1 MSMRSQILL
10 SVPPALGCA
19 AVLWFGWPGSIS
31 VDTASLVLEAERS
44 AFSGH
49 QEPMYGF
56 LWSVVLGLLPA
67 RVALVGC
74 FILQVALFWWSFGR
88 LARGAMQEGAPVA
101 AVLASLAGFLPPLMC
116 FCFHVDSN
124 IITGVAWL
132 GALGLC
138 ARPGERPP
146 LARAGFLL
154 WVGFIARSG
163 MILGVV
169 PVAFACLRLAKPAT
183 NAWRALGCAL
193 AFGVGAQGLSY
204 VTSRVLL
211 GDPSRDT
218 VLAVSQYF
226 DMAGIYERT
235 GVHHVPRQFVT
246 KGHEP
251 EEVLANYEPG
261 SCVSLLWRVDDKP
274 VFRLPSNR
282 DEAQLIRDAWMQ
294 TIREQPGAW
303 LDVKLRFAGL
313 FLLVGVDWAFDC
325 VPLFDRNREFGLD
338 RPEDPYAAPLGMY
351 AAKTARWLVWKGWV
365 WLIVVVT
372 TVCLSLVVR
381 SPRAIEGAVVC
392 FAGICAM
399 VPHLLMGQAA
409 LARYHFLP
417 DLLFVVSVLLV
428 MPGLLAWLGRIWG
441 RRVGAGARAN

>member
-1 MSMRSQILL
+1 
-10 SVPPALGCA
+10 VPPALGCA
-19 AVLWFGWPGSIS
+19 AVLWFAWPGSIS
-31 VDTASLVLEAERS
+31 VDTAAIVLEAERS

-56 LWSVVLGLLPA
+56 LWSLVLGLLPA
-67 RVALVGC
+67 QVALVGC
-74 FILQVALFWWSFGR
+74 FILQVALFWWSFAR
-88 LARGAMQEGAPVA
+88 LARGAMQEGSRVA

-169 PVAFACLRLAKPAT
+169 PVAFACLKLAKPAM
-183 NAWRALGCAL
+183 NAWRALGCAV
-193 AFGVGAQGLSY
+193 AFGIGIQGLSY
-204 VTSRVLL
+204 VTGRVLL
-211 GDPSRDT
+211 GNPPRDS

-235 GVHHVPRQFVT
+235 GVHHVPREFVT

-274 VFRLPSNR
+274 VFRLPANR
-282 DEAQLIRDAWMQ
+282 DEAKVIRDAWMQ

-313 FLLVGVDWAFDC
+313 FLMVGVDWALDC
-325 VPLFDRNREFGLD
+325 APLFDRNRDFGLS

-351 AAKTARWLVWKGWV
+351 AANTARWLVWKGWL
-365 WLIVVVT
+365 WLIVT
-372 TVCLSLVVR
+372 GSLVVVALVLR
-381 SPRAIEGAVVC
+381 SARFVEAAAVFLGC
-392 FAGICAM
+392 ICVLM
-399 VPHLLMGQAA
+399 PHLLLGQAA
-409 LARYHFLP
+409 LARYEFLP
-417 DLLFVVSVLLV
+417 FLLSLVAALLV
-428 MPGLLAWLGRIWG
+428 LPGLLARL
-441 RRVGAGARAN
+441 RRSGSREMRLAS